1 MGKKRDKANDNIEIL
16 VDVIIRERIN
26 NVGVG
31 NCCRREDRRFC
42 CEKYQNDCSWCK
54 DEWGEDMRENL
65 LKKYIVT

>member
-42 CEKYQNDCSWCK
+42 CEKYQNDCS
-54 DEWGEDMRENL
+54 
-65 LKKYIVT
+65 